1 MINLRDMF
9 IPENSQIRSIFF
21 AGKGG
26 AGKTTISCITAL
38 KLAEEGYKTLLLTT
52 DPASHL
58 SEVFEQEIGSIPTQI
73 KGVDNLKAARIDQEK
88 AVLEYK
94 ERILSDARGKYT
106 GDVLAMMEEQLDSP
120 CTEEMAAF
128 DKFIEYASS
137 SDFEVIVFDTAPTGH
152 TLRLLELPVDWSTQL
167 ELQGGGT
174 AITDELNR
182 QAQDRFKQVIE
193 RMCSTDK
200 TTFAFV
206 VYPEHTPIIEA
217 WRAAEE
223 LAEIGV
229 KTRLVVANFVL
240 PEERCTTDFFRKR
253 FEMQQEHLKE
263 LSKKFQVPVFSMPL
277 LDGEVIGISSLRR
290 AAQILF
296 GEERL

>member
-1 MINLRDMF
+1 MTDLKSMF
-9 IPENSQIRSIFF
+9 IPKNSRIRSIFF

-26 AGKTTISCITAL
+26 VGKTTISSITAV
-38 KLAEEGYKTLLLTT
+38 KLAEEGYKTLLLST

-58 SEVFEQEIGSIPTQI
+58 GEVFEQEIGSIPTKI
-73 KGVDNLKAARIDQEK
+73 KGVENLQAARIDQEK
-88 AVLEYK
+88 AVIEYK
-94 ERILSDARGKYT
+94 ERILDDARGKYT
-106 GDVLAMMEEQLDSP
+106 EDVLAMMEEQLDSP

-128 DKFIEYASS
+128 DKFVEYASS
-137 SDFEVIVFDTAPTGH
+137 SDYEVIVFDTAPTGH

-167 ELQGGGT
+167 QLQAGGT
-174 AITDELNR
+174 AIADELNK
-182 QAQDRFKQVIE
+182 QAQERFEQVIE
-193 RMCSTDK
+193 RMRNPEK

-223 LAEIGV
+223 LKEIGV
-229 KTRLVVANFVL
+229 SAKLVVANFVL

-253 FEMQQEHLKE
+253 FQMQQEHLKE
-263 LSKKFQVPVFSMPL
+263 LGKKFKAPVVTMPL
-277 LDGEVIGISSLRR
+277 LDDEVMGLSNLKK

-296 GEERL
+296 NDA